1 MEGKADD
8 NASMNAR
15 WAPMFLAQD
24 GGVATGSIEKVRT
37 GGDQPEPKALT
48 AETGATKPAA
58 PWTGTSV
65 PPWGLWLAGIIGVAC
80 IAYSFIRKARRLRQ
94 DDTLIISEQ
103 QARFE
108 ANRQQ
113 TRPEHTKT
121 AASGGLEGATREV
134 IRELD
139 AKAAKLQELIAA
151 ADRRIAEL
159 RVLASTGPSP
169 ARGDGNGPAI
179 PARERPRR
187 EPAFALDPADGDGN
201 AGNRI
206 IELADQG
213 LSPAEIAAITGHS
226 VSEINLTLALRG

>member
-103 QARFE
+103 QSRFE
-108 ANRQQ
+108 AKRQQ

-134 IRELD
+134 IKELD

-159 RVLASTGPSP
+159 RVLASTGPT
-169 ARGDGNGPAI
+169 
-179 PARERPRR
+179 PAREGRGPGVPAREQPRR
-187 EPAFALDPADGDGN
+187 EPTFAMDHAGEEAG
-201 AGNRI
+201 GNRI